1 MSNPQKSKRRA
12 LKKMLHSVADRFSP
26 ASRTPSPLPPRGS
39 NVHDIGSD
47 GTQVLDA
54 SGSNAT
60 AFTDSSPAFE
70 SGNSAS
76 SQPPV
81 VVGPT
86 MVHDTQ
92 VGVRDHVEP
101 GSGGIRVDVP
111 QMNLTPTDKGQGHL
125 EKSAWHGMQMLLKIA
140 EKLLEGT
147 PFKTPIAALNVLI
160 DLGNAI
166 SDNKD
171 ALHELYTQTQKC
183 LEVVNAGLMEIDNKD
198 TKFRAITEKFAQSLI
213 EKILELRAMSETSTW
228 KRILENEQDNAKV
241 QKIFKWIDKET
252 ENFVLQMNFNIDR
265 NISSLHDLVSQ
276 SKLDNWDYSKKAPYD
291 AILNDDT
298 LFRAPCIEGTR
309 IRILKQLYEW
319 AEDCSP
325 TSPQVFWLTGPAGSG
340 KSTIACSVAKHFD
353 EDNKGL
359 NILQASFFCSC
370 QFEDTR
376 SRANIIPTLVYQL
389 AHHSKS
395 FLKSLFDV
403 NKLDSVNKLGKQMND
418 LLVDPWQ
425 VSTSTESRILPPYLV
440 VIDAL
445 DEIDGHG
452 GSEFLQ
458 ELLLTIEKGALHGL
472 KFLVTSRPDPNIVEL
487 CKSFSSDAVCH
498 LYDVDTAEVN
508 EDILMYLKNKLPA
521 LQNEIELVTLMQQA
535 NGLFIY
541 ASTAVKYISPRR
553 GLTSNDQ
560 KKRMKQLLDSSL
572 SHQTHHP
579 VKATLQIDM
588 LYSQILSEAFEKLS
602 KDEIQARLVILWNLL
617 CAEERISPIVAA
629 RLSGSDDEKDMEEC
643 AEYLI
648 ESLHAVLYAKEGKV
662 FWYHASFPDFIFK
675 AECFKETGHV
685 VSSLFCS
692 MEKHHSFLGHQ
703 CFQIMKSEL
712 CFNIC
717 SHPSS
722 FLLDNEVPELVNEDK
737 ISQTLKYCC
746 VYWSSHWSTCLAQ
759 AQGMHNEINILYDDL
774 QDFLLLKILFWIEA
788 MNLLQCGQRCNYMLH
803 EVKKCIDMTSP
814 NTLTRVC
821 INNDKQQNSLINNIT
836 EVSNFAMYFLNSPA
850 CLSTPHLYISVLPT
864 WHHSAIS
871 QKWKEQ
877 FSSVPAIKGSRG
889 QTGLISEI
897 EQKAEVMSVAFSPDG
912 THIVSGSWDKTI
924 CVWDSSTRAK
934 VLQLTG
940 HTSGVYSVAFSPDGT
955 HIVSGSWDKTICVWD
970 SSNGAE
976 LLQLTGHTNAV
987 SSVAFSP
994 DGTHI
999 VSGSNDKTICV
1010 WDSSTGTEVLHLSGH
1025 TSGVNSVAFSP
1036 DGTHI
1041 VSGSEDNTICV
1052 WGSPTSAEVLQLTG
1066 HTSAVFSVAFSP
1078 DGTHIVSGSEDK
1090 TICVWDS
1097 STGTELLH
1105 LTGHT
1110 GSVSSAAFSP
1120 DGTHIVS
1127 GSEVNT
1133 IHVWDSSTGAEVLQL
1148 TGHTNWVSSVAF
1160 SPDGTHIVSGSWDET
1175 ICVWDSSS
1183 GAQLLHLTGHT
1194 DAVSSVAFSPDGT
1207 HIVSGAWDN
1216 TICVWDSSSGAEVLQ
1231 LTGHTDCVSS
1241 VAFSPDGTHIVSGS
1255 WDETICVWDSSSGA
1269 QLLWLTGHTNHVSS
1283 VAFSPDGTHIVSG
1296 AWDNTICV
1304 WDSSS
1309 GAQLLQLT
1317 GHTNHVSSVAFSPD
1331 GTHIVSGAWD
1341 NTIQVWD
1348 FSPGAELLHLTDHTA
1363 DVNSVTLSTD
1373 APHTGSGDNMVHICN
1388 VPPNPEH
1395 PPTVLLDPHNVS
1407 PLAKQGVSTDILTTR
1422 LLNSHWYSTRDGW
1435 LNLKNTNQ
1443 HLMWVPSDILQVLR
1457 HHHNCLIISK
1467 QGDLSVDFSQ
1477 AKLGTEWVQCYTGP
1491 PSHNHE

>member
-241 QKIFKWIDKET
+241 QKIFKRIDKET

-319 AEDCSP
+319 AEDSSP

-662 FWYHASFPDFIFK
+662 F
-675 AECFKETGHV
+675 C
-685 VSSLFCS
+685 
-692 MEKHHSFLGHQ
+692 
-703 CFQIMKSEL
+703 
-712 CFNIC
+712 
-717 SHPSS
+717 
-722 FLLDNEVPELVNEDK
+722 
-737 ISQTLKYCC
+737 
-746 VYWSSHWSTCLAQ
+746 
-759 AQGMHNEINILYDDL
+759 
-774 QDFLLLKILFWIEA
+774 
-788 MNLLQCGQRCNYMLH
+788 
-803 EVKKCIDMTSP
+803 
-814 NTLTRVC
+814 
-821 INNDKQQNSLINNIT
+821 
-836 EVSNFAMYFLNSPA
+836 
-850 CLSTPHLYISVLPT
+850 
-864 WHHSAIS
+864 AIS

-976 LLQLTGHTNAV
+976 LLQLTGHTSPVYCVAFSPDGTHIVSGSEDNTICVWDSSTGAEVLQLTGHTSPVYCVTFSPDGTHIVSGSEDNTICMWDSSTGAEVLQLTGHTSAISSVAFSPDGTHIVSGSEDKTICVWDSSIGTELLHLTGHTDAV

-1127 GSEVNT
+1127 GSEDNT

-1183 GAQLLHLTGHT
+1183 GAQLLWLTGHT
-1194 DAVSSVAFSPDGT
+1194 NHVSSVAFSPDGT

-1422 LLNSHWYSTRDGW
+1422 LLNSHWYSTRDGS
-1435 LNLKNTNQ
+1435 T
-1443 HLMWVPSDILQVLR
+1443 
-1457 HHHNCLIISK
+1457 
-1467 QGDLSVDFSQ
+1467 
-1477 AKLGTEWVQCYTGP
+1477 P
-1491 PSHNHE
+1491 PP

>member
-1 MSNPQKSKRRA
+1 MSNPQKSMCRAIEKMFRR
-12 LKKMLHSVADRFSP
+12 VFSP

-125 EKSAWHGMQMLLKIA
+125 AKSAWHGMQMLLKMA

-147 PFKTPIAALNVLI
+147 PFKTPIAAFNVLI

-171 ALHELYTQTQKC
+171 ALHELYTQTQKR

-276 SKLDNWDYSKKAPYD
+276 LKLHNWDYSKKAPYD
-291 AILNDDT
+291 AILNDAT
-298 LFRAPCIEGTR
+298 LVRAPCIEGTR

-340 KSTIACSVAKHFD
+340 KSTIACSVAKQFD
-353 EDNKGL
+353 DSNKGL
-359 NILQASFFCSC
+359 NILQASFFCSR

-395 FLKSLFDV
+395 FLQSLCAV

-425 VSTSTESRILPPYLV
+425 LSTSTESRILPPYLV

-472 KFLVTSRPDPNIVEL
+472 KFLVTSRPDPNIVQL

-498 LYDVDTAEVN
+498 LYDVDTDEVGA
-508 EDILMYLKNKLPA
+508 DILIYLKDQLPA
-521 LQNEIELVTLMQQA
+521 LQNDIELVTLMQQA

-541 ASTAVKYISPRR
+541 ASTAVKYINPRI

-572 SHQTHHP
+572 SQKPDHP
-579 VKATLQIDM
+579 VKASLQIDM
-588 LYSQILSEAFEKLS
+588 LYSQILSEAFA
-602 KDEIQARLVILWNLL
+602 DFEIHEVQARLIILWNLL

-629 RLSGSDDEKDMEEC
+629 RLSGYDDKKDMEEC

-648 ESLHAVLYAKEGKV
+648 QSLHAVLYAKEGKI
-662 FWYHASFPDFIFK
+662 FWYHASFPDFIFTP
-675 AECFKETGHV
+675 ERFKTINPIT
-685 VSSLFCS
+685 SSLFCS
-692 MEKHHSFLGHQ
+692 MEKHHSFLAHQ

-717 SHPSS
+717 GHPSS
-722 FLLDNEVPELVNEDK
+722 FLLDKDVPGLVNEDK
-737 ISQTLKYCC
+737 ISKTLKYCC
-746 VYWSSHWSTCLAQ
+746 VYWSSHWSMRKC
-759 AQGMHNEINILYDDL
+759 
-774 QDFLLLKILFWIEA
+774 IEA
-788 MNLLQCGQRCNYMLH
+788 TSLH
-803 EVKKCIDMTSP
+803 
-814 NTLTRVC
+814 TLGRVW

-836 EVSNFAMYFLNSPA
+836 EASNFAMYFSNSPA

-877 FSSVPAIKGSRG
+877 FSLVPAIKGSRG
-889 QTGLISEI
+889 QTGLISKI
-897 EQKAEVMSVAFSPDG
+897 NQKAEVMSVAFSPDGTHIVSGSIEGDVYMWGSSTGELLWLTGHIDCVKSVAFSPDGKHIVSGSGDDTICVWNSSTGAEVLQLIGHTSGVSSVAFSPDGTHIVSGSRDNTICVWDCSTGAEVLQLTGHTSDVCSVAFSPDGTHIVSGSEDKTICVWDSSSGAQLLQLTGHTSDVCSVAFSPDG

-924 CVWDSSTRAK
+924 CVWDSSTGTELLHLTGHTSGVYSVAFSPDGKHIVSGSGDDTICVWNSSTGAEVLQLIGHTSGVSSVAFSPDGTHIVSGSRDNTICVWDSSTGTELLHLSGHTSDVCSVAFSPDGTHIVSGSDDK
-934 VLQLTG
+934 TICVWDTSNGAELLHLTGHTSGVHSVAFSPDGTHIVSGCLDSTICMWDSSTGAEVLQLTG

-955 HIVSGSWDKTICVWD
+955 HIVSGSGDD
-970 SSNGAE
+970 
-976 LLQLTGHTNAV
+976 
-987 SSVAFSP
+987 
-994 DGTHI
+994 
-999 VSGSNDKTICV
+999 TICV
-1010 WDSSTGTEVLHLSGH
+1010 WDSSTGTELLHLS
-1025 TSGVNSVAFSP
+1025 
-1036 DGTHI
+1036 
-1041 VSGSEDNTICV
+1041 
-1052 WGSPTSAEVLQLTG
+1052 G

-1078 DGTHIVSGSEDK
+1078 DGTHIVSGSWDK
-1090 TICVWDS
+1090 TICVWDSSTGAEVLQLTGHTSGVYSVAFSPDGTHIVSGSRDNTICVWDSSTGTELLHLSGHTSAVFSVAFSPDGTHIVSGSRDNTICVWDS

-1110 GSVSSAAFSP
+1110 R
-1120 DGTHIVS
+1120 DT
-1127 GSEVNT
+1127 
-1133 IHVWDSSTGAEVLQL
+1133 
-1148 TGHTNWVSSVAF
+1148 
-1160 SPDGTHIVSGSWDET
+1160 
-1175 ICVWDSSS
+1175 
-1183 GAQLLHLTGHT
+1183 
-1194 DAVSSVAFSPDGT
+1194 
-1207 HIVSGAWDN
+1207 
-1216 TICVWDSSSGAEVLQ
+1216 
-1231 LTGHTDCVSS
+1231 
-1241 VAFSPDGTHIVSGS
+1241 
-1255 WDETICVWDSSSGA
+1255 
-1269 QLLWLTGHTNHVSS
+1269 
-1283 VAFSPDGTHIVSG
+1283 
-1296 AWDNTICV
+1296 
-1304 WDSSS
+1304 
-1309 GAQLLQLT
+1309 
-1317 GHTNHVSSVAFSPD
+1317 
-1331 GTHIVSGAWD
+1331 
-1341 NTIQVWD
+1341 
-1348 FSPGAELLHLTDHTA
+1348 
-1363 DVNSVTLSTD
+1363 
-1373 APHTGSGDNMVHICN
+1373 MVHISN
-1388 VPPNPEH
+1388 VPLNPEH
-1395 PPTVLLDPHNVS
+1395 PPNVLIDPPNVS
-1407 PLAKQGVSTDILTTR
+1407 PLAQQEMVGSI
-1422 LLNSHWYSTRDGW
+1422 
-1435 LNLKNTNQ
+1435 
-1443 HLMWVPSDILQVLR
+1443 
-1457 HHHNCLIISK
+1457 
-1467 QGDLSVDFSQ
+1467 
-1477 AKLGTEWVQCYTGP
+1477 
-1491 PSHNHE
+1491 